1 MQCMCVRERENIHA
15 LYYQC
20 ILYIVGVCKCV
31 CVRVREREYTLYM
44 YIYRG
49 F

>member
-1 MQCMCVRERENIHA
+1 MLCITNV
-15 LYYQC
+15 YC

-31 CVRVREREYTLYM
+31 CVLVREREYTLYM